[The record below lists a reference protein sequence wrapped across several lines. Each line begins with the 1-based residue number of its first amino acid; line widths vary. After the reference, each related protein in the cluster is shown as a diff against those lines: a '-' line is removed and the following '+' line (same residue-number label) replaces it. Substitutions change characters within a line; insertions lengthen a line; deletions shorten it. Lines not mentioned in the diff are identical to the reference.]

1 MISSVPECMG
11 EWKTKVWLPQKS
23 KFKDLHFPRKTT
35 VLITQ
40 GLKDLFPRGPRFQ
53 QIN

>member
-1 MISSVPECMG
+1 MISSVPEHMG
-11 EWKTKVWLPQKS
+11 EWKTKVWLNTEKQIQ
-23 KFKDLHFPRKTT
+23 DLHFPRKTT

-40 GLKDLFPRGPRFQ
+40 GLKDLFPHGPRFQ